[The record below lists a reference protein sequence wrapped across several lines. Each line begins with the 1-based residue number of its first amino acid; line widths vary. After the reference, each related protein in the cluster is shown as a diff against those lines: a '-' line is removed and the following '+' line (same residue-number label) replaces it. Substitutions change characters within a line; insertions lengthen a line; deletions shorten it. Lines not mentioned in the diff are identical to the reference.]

1 MFDALQTLREL
12 QEGLDAAAEHDL
24 GTAIPAQQSAMAAI
38 EAPGVLDAKTKLLVA
53 IGAISY
59 SRCEN
64 CVALHMPK
72 LIAAGASRAEV
83 MEAAAM
89 AICFGGGPSMAFV
102 GTVIGPAYDQFAAA
116 IATGALDAGGELF
129 ETG

>member
-1 MFDALQTLREL
+1 MFDAIETLAQL
-12 QEGLDAAAEHDL
+12 NDGLEKSKGVINAA
-24 GTAIPAQQSAMAAI
+24 ISAQQAAMDAI

-53 IGAISY
+53 IGAIAY
-59 SRCEN
+59 TRCEN

-72 LIAAGASRAEV
+72 VVAAGVTKAEV

-102 GTVIGPAYDQFAAA
+102 GTVIGPAYDQFAAVA
-116 IATGALDAGGELF
+116 DDAEGASGSGLF
-129 ETG
+129 G

>member
-1 MFDALQTLREL
+1 MFDAPRTLAQL
-12 QEGLDAAAEHDL
+12 SDGLEKSQDVIE
-24 GTAIPAQQSAMAAI
+24 TAIAAQQAAMDAI

-53 IGAISY
+53 IGAIAY
-59 SRCEN
+59 GRCEN

-72 LIAAGASRAEV
+72 LIAVGATKEEV

-102 GTVIGPAYDQFAAA
+102 GTVIRPAYEQFAAA
-116 IATGALDAGGELF
+116 AAQGAASSGAGLF
-129 ETG
+129 S